1 MNEIKKFLPVGS
13 IVRVKKMDFDMMITG
28 FCIGDVRKKD
38 TLYDYSGCMYP
49 IGIMDVNKP
58 FLFFHSDIENVVYYG
73 YGSLEYRSFNEK
85 LLNVMEEHHDDM
97 LPGEDELEII

>member
-28 FCIGDVRKKD
+28 FCIGDLRKKD

-49 IGIMDVNKP
+49 LGIVDSNKP
-58 FLFFHSDIENVVYYG
+58 FLFQHDDVEKVVYYG
-73 YGSLEYRSFNEK
+73 YISSEFKDFNDK
-85 LLNVMEEHHDDM
+85 LISVVNEHHDDM